1 MELDYLAEVSPEPEV
16 VNVMVNILTIGALI
30 KEGPKPTLIASKG
43 SDVVMKYDAEGF
55 PSPEISG
62 VLMGPRQR
70 LGTSTASTRRMGPHC
85 HPGNHGGQWQVCVGV
100 LGGRCPEPCVHLV
113 QRRRA
118 AHPVE
123 AG

>member
-1 MELDYLAEVSPEPEV
+1 MFLGSRVELDYLAEVSPEPEV
-16 VNVMVNILTIGALI
+16 VNVMVRA
-30 KEGPKPTLIASKG
+30 
-43 SDVVMKYDAEGF
+43 F
-55 PSPEISG
+55 PDLRSPG

-70 LGTSTASTRRMGPHC
+70 LGTSTAWTRRMGPHC
-85 HPGNHGGQWQVCVGV
+85 HPGNHGEQWQVCVGV
-100 LGGRCPEPCVHLV
+100 LGERCPEPCVHLV

>member
-1 MELDYLAEVSPEPEV
+1 
-16 VNVMVNILTIGALI
+16 
-30 KEGPKPTLIASKG
+30 
-43 SDVVMKYDAEGF
+43 MKYDAEGF

-62 VLMGPRQR
+62 VLMGPRQG
-70 LGTSTASTRRMGPHC
+70 LGTSTTWTRRMGPHC
-85 HPGNHGGQWQVCVGV
+85 RPGNHEGQWQVCFGV
-100 LGGRCPEPCVHLV
+100 FGGRCPEPRVHLV